1 MENIDKLIELLEENW
16 TSAKEKNKQ
25 NMFQNLCL
33 KYQALLEE
41 ESYLKQRIN
50 EVEHEKSFIVTN
62 LKKIFNNQLDE
73 IVEVE
78 QNEEVSNE
86 NNL

>member
-86 NNL
+86 NNF

>member
-16 TSAKEKNKQ
+16 ASAKEKNKQ

-50 EVEHEKSFIVTN
+50 EVEHEKLFIVTN

-73 IVEVE
+73 IEDDDKN
-78 QNEEVSNE
+78 QDVSNDI
-86 NNL
+86 NS

>member
-16 TSAKEKNKQ
+16 ASAKEKNKQ

-50 EVEHEKSFIVTN
+50 EVEHEKLFIVTN

>member
-73 IVEVE
+73 I
-78 QNEEVSNE
+78 EEDDKNQDVSNDT
-86 NNL
+86 NS

>member
-1 MENIDKLIELLEENW
+1 
-16 TSAKEKNKQ
+16 
-25 NMFQNLCL
+25 MFQNLCL